1 MTLMEVIA
9 HNYYS
14 ITFTDMLRLVLLI
27 IVFLLSLLAVFR
39 APTYHLWLT
48 AIVVTEFPLIGITI
62 TSGLLLWGYK
72 VDKYV
77 LPGTI
82 IGVVAL
88 LILLSPIV
96 RIIMLSPKLKEE
108 MNVALGAVDQPTSQ
122 APFSISKM
130 ITGIGAKQLESTTH
144 FYDGRLT
151 LDFYESQKSGKRPCV
166 IVVHG
171 GSWAG
176 GDSKQLPELNTVLA
190 NEGYHV
196 ASINYQLAP
205 DVKSPAQVED
215 VAKAMHY
222 LREHAGELNI
232 DTNQFV
238 LLGRS
243 AGAQITL
250 VAAYTFH
257 DPSIK
262 GVVSFYGP
270 ADMIWGY
277 SLPANKLVFDSRKV
291 MVDYLGGTYEE
302 VPQQYFN
309 SSAIEF
315 VTPRSPATLLIHGP
329 IDPLVHYDHST
340 RLSAK
345 LTKNHVPYY
354 FLSLPCGTHGCDY
367 TLNGPSG
374 QLTTYSVLRFLK
386 AVCK

>member
-1 MTLMEVIA
+1 M
-9 HNYYS
+9 H
-14 ITFTDMLRLVLLI
+14 TFTSMLRLVLLI
-27 IVFLLSLLAVFR
+27 IVFLLSLLTVYR

-48 AIVVTEFPLIGITI
+48 AIVVTEFPWIGMIITTALI
-62 TSGLLLWGYK
+62 LWGYK
-72 VDKYV
+72 VDKYATA
-77 LPGTI
+77 GTVF
-82 IGVVAL
+82 GFVAL
-88 LILLSPIV
+88 ILLLSPIV
-96 RIIMLSPKLKEE
+96 RVMSLSSELKQD
-108 MNVALGAVDQPTSQ
+108 MDVALGAVEGVSEE

-130 ITGIGAKQLESTTH
+130 ITGIGAKQQESQLY
-144 FYDGRLT
+144 FYANRLA
-151 LDFYESQKSGKRPCV
+151 LDFYKSKRSGKRPCV

-190 NEGYHV
+190 KEGYHV
-196 ASINYQLAP
+196 ASINYRLAP
-205 DVKSPAQVED
+205 DIKSPAQVED
-215 VAKAMHY
+215 LGKAIHY
-222 LREHAGELNI
+222 LREHAEELGI
-232 DTNQFV
+232 DTSRFV

-250 VAAYTFH
+250 VGAYTFH

-262 GVVSFYGP
+262 GVISFYGP
-270 ADMIWGY
+270 ADMVWGN

-315 VTPRSPATLLIHGP
+315 VTPQAPATLLIHGP

-340 RLSAK
+340 RLSAR
-345 LTKNHVPYY
+345 LVKNHVPYY

-386 AVCK
+386 SVCK